1 MNDAPQPWQIGDAT
15 GPSDVRR
22 HAPATLRNR
31 DAILAVLRAELPPT
45 GTILEVASGSG
56 EHVVWFAG
64 QMDGLVWQPSDPEP
78 AALASIADWSRDAP
92 SGTVLPPVMLDSAA
106 PEWPVIHADALLC
119 CNMVHIAPWQ
129 AAVGLFAG
137 AGRIL
142 PSGAP
147 LILYGPFIEA
157 DVETAPGNVAFDA
170 SLKERDP
177 RWGLRRFDALDT
189 LAVANGLVFA
199 RRYAMPANNLA
210 LAWRKV

>member
-1 MNDAPQPWQIGDAT
+1 MRRT
-15 GPSDVRR
+15 SDG
-22 HAPATLRNR
+22 PATLRNR
-31 DAILAVLRAELPPT
+31 EAILVVLRAELPPA

-64 QMDGLVWQPSDPEP
+64 QMDDLVWQPSDPEP

-106 PEWPVIHADALLC
+106 PEWPVTHADALLC

-170 SLKERDP
+170 SLKDRDA

-210 LAWRKV
+210 LVWRKV